1 MLEYL
6 KTFYIQMAFGPS
18 YIPTELL
25 FVTGI
30 VLTFDKLR
38 WNKKAVGNIL
48 GKVLLTWLLSIVL
61 SSIYYYFFG
70 GYNLNRVVTA
80 LVVMLYC
87 INVRNYSWGI
97 RIVRGVVYYA
107 CYFQILTL
115 SEPIGKW
122 LESIF
127 GDDKVWLENATW
139 ITLLLLLALLIYFI
153 NIWAVETMLYVPM
166 APVVLIII
174 ESLLGIFLQYS
185 AEYLEAPKKYKV
197 IVAGAFCLLEI
208 FSYYLFYIVS
218 MESKRNVEI
227 LAMEHKEQ
235 MNEEML
241 QTFRDNLDS
250 MHMIRHEIK
259 NHLAYIRVLVAR
271 EEYDK
276 LFDYT
281 NAVLGETEE
290 LFSTIASGNDV
301 VDAAINHAIQKG
313 KKQGIAFDTLIFV
326 PESLPF
332 EETDFCSIISNLTE
346 NAVEGAIASGKDNPT
361 IVVNIWP
368 RQDYLFIRITNPV
381 SESVSKKRLLSLKT
395 TKVETSLHG
404 YGTKI
409 VRKLVEK
416 YQGSIMFDIKDG
428 RFIADVMLDLNGEG
442 QSVS

>member
-1 MLEYL
+1 M
-6 KTFYIQMAFGPS
+6 
-18 YIPTELL
+18 
-25 FVTGI
+25 
-30 VLTFDKLR
+30 
-38 WNKKAVGNIL
+38 
-48 GKVLLTWLLSIVL
+48 
-61 SSIYYYFFG
+61 
-70 GYNLNRVVTA
+70 NRTITA
-80 LVVMLYC
+80 LVVILYC

-122 LESIF
+122 LESVF

-139 ITLLLLLALLIYFI
+139 ITLLLLLTLLIYFI
-153 NIWAVETMLYVPM
+153 NIWAVETMFYVPV
-166 APVVLIII
+166 APAVLIII

-185 AEYLEAPKKYKV
+185 AEYLEAPKEYKV

-218 MESKRNVEI
+218 VESKRNVEI

-241 QTFRDNLDS
+241 QSFRDNLDS

-346 NAVEGAIASGKDNPT
+346 NAVEGAIASGKDKPT
-361 IVVNIWP
+361 IVVNIQP